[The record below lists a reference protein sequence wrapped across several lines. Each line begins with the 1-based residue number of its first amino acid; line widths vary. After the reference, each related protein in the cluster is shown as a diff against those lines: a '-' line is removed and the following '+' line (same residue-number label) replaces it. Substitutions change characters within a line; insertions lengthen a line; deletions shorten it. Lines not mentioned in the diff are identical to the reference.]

1 MGNPHKRRSM
11 KLTVEQVME
20 AIKDAGGEPREYS
33 GRGMYGTHCLGMD
46 TSRDMMG
53 DMVAIAVSLMEYG
66 AEPRDVKNWGEGT
79 RYDNMGRG
87 MILYWPTL
95 ELTAEQVKELGD
107 EEDEDDDEDEDEGSD
122 S

>member
-11 KLTVEQVME
+11 KLTVEQVMG
-20 AIKDAGGEPREYS
+20 AIKDAGLEPREYS
-33 GRGMYGTHCLGMD
+33 GRGMWGKHCLGVD
-46 TSRDMMG
+46 TTRDMVG
-53 DMVAIAVSLMEYG
+53 DAVTIAVNLMEDG

-79 RYDNMGRG
+79 RYDSMGRG

-107 EEDEDDDEDEDEGSD
+107 EEDEDDDEDEGSD